1 MKTLISKGRI
11 CIKGPCDFIYAVCNL
26 TYVFNEDES
35 FQYVFEPNYYITDL
49 LNTNYFQGIPGL
61 NLDLKEKK
69 YIRDNR
75 IPTFI
80 SERVPSEKRE
90 DFYELLSQVGLEYL
104 DPIEYLIRAKDQYS
118 GDKLFVLPY
127 KEKETIS
134 FDNYFG
140 NKTNTALMK
149 DILINICFGNDI
161 VINGHKINDENRKI
175 FHDIFINFYSRSS
188 RLRKESQAQ
197 GISRAKKAG
206 KYKGR
211 KPIQVD
217 EIAFF
222 DVLSYVERKK
232 LTPKEA
238 ANQLGISIDKYYR
251 LKNKLRK

>member
-1 MKTLISKGRI
+1 MASTIQPTQSRYNTPYDQTIFDFNTIDSKVYLARETNKI
-11 CIKGPCDFIYAVCNL
+11 
-26 TYVFNEDES
+26 
-35 FQYVFEPNYYITDL
+35 
-49 LNTNYFQGIPGL
+49 LNI
-61 NLDLKEKK
+61 
-69 YIRDNR
+69 
-75 IPTFI
+75 
-80 SERVPSEKRE
+80 V
-90 DFYELLSQVGLEYL
+90 
-104 DPIEYLIRAKDQYS
+104 
-118 GDKLFVLPY
+118 
-127 KEKETIS
+127 
-134 FDNYFG
+134 
-140 NKTNTALMK
+140 
-149 DILINICFGNDI
+149 GNDI

-251 LKNKLRK
+251 LKNKLHK